1 MFNVTVAGSYVIS
14 GKLAQIDEYEEV
26 FELTEGRVP
35 EARAI
40 IQNSGILDE
49 RLRKTKKNYRRWRTC
64 QVIDVEGTT
73 KEATKEETKLHELL
87 VEATKKGCLPA
98 TFKRLKRPE
107 SKIKALEKAIKN
119 KAKRV
124 AKAKAKKGGMKEE
137 AA

>member
-64 QVIDVEGTT
+64 QVIDVQGTT
-73 KEATKEETKLHELL
+73 KEATKEKTELHELL
-87 VEATKKGCLPA
+87 VKATEMGCIPA
-98 TFKRLKRPE
+98 TFKRLKVDKT
-107 SKIKALEKAIKN
+107 KIKHLKEAIEN

-124 AKAKAKKGGMKEE
+124 KKAKSKKSGMKEE